1 MAQQKRKS
9 GAKKAAET
17 RKANAKSNRQIKSVV
32 WFAVAIFLLCV
43 VFIEGEN
50 LWLWLHNL
58 MFGVFGITA
67 YVWPFVLGIVAVV
80 YAMDKINKCP
90 MMKTKTFCSQCK
102 IHCYQK
108 EKQQQIKKVMRY
120 SGPRMIFYH
129 PILAIK
135 HALKI

>member
-1 MAQQKRKS
+1 MNIEKKREKE
-9 GAKKAAET
+9 KKIVSLMIHLYC
-17 RKANAKSNRQIKSVV
+17 KY
-32 WFAVAIFLLCV
+32 
-43 VFIEGEN
+43 
-50 LWLWLHNL
+50 HNDIDEDEL
-58 MFGVFGITA
+58 ID
-67 YVWPFVLGIVAVV
+67 
-80 YAMDKINKCP
+80 YAMNKINKCP

-108 EKQQQIKKVMRY
+108 EKQEQIKKVMRY